1 MAKTPDNS
9 QPIIAATFDLAAERG
24 WRGVA
29 LADIAD
35 RAKLTLV
42 ELVDR
47 FSSKN
52 AILDAYIRQV
62 DRQMLEGGSEA
73 GETTRDRLFDVVMR
87 RFEAMAPHR
96 QALRAILRGSCSD
109 PWAMLCG
116 GRRFLKSMALTL
128 ETAGLS
134 STGLT
139 GLARIEGLTV
149 VYLYTLRRFLDD
161 DSADL
166 SRTMAALDKALRRA
180 ESLAAMMWRTPRRA
194 EDDAAAG
201 PRPSGEAPSLL

>member
-1 MAKTPDNS
+1 MAKKTHGS
-9 QPIIAATFDLAAERG
+9 QPIIAAAFDLAAERG
-24 WRGVA
+24 WRRLA
-29 LADIAD
+29 LADIAE
-35 RAKLTLV
+35 RADMPLAEV
-42 ELVDR
+42 VDH
-47 FSSKN
+47 FETKT
-52 AILDAYIRQV
+52 AILDAYIRQI

-96 QALRAILRGSCSD
+96 RALAVILRESGDD
-109 PWAMLCG
+109 PWALICG

-134 STGLT
+134 SAGLA
-139 GLARIEGLTV
+139 GLARIEGLSA
-149 VYLYTLRRFLDD
+149 VYLYAFKAFLDD

-180 ESLAAMMWRTPRRA
+180 ESVAIVLWRLPRRHDGG
-194 EDDAAAG
+194 ESAA
-201 PRPSGEAPSLL
+201 PHTTQDEMP